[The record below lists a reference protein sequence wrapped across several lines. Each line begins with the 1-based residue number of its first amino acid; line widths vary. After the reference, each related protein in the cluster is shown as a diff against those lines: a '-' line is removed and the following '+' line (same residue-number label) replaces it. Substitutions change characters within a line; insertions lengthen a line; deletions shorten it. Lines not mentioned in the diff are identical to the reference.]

1 MKVDRGSNNI
11 INLGSIRYTYKSV
24 TILAVVTF
32 LSGIVSLLFFPF
44 TSKFPFIWPVSGLA
58 LAGLMGSKKKL
69 FVYTTVINFLVMAV
83 SRGLIGGNW
92 RWNVALSIL
101 EIFNVVAIALILR
114 SLKVNRYIFTHV
126 RKINIFLSVTAVV
139 TIFCGLFSIFIQPV
153 HIQSLVGLE
162 WALWIVS
169 VMPSLWIF
177 TPLILSYFRRFER
190 VEIDGTIIMKP
201 RGYSPQETLWA
212 IAGSIA
218 LSIILLSIEFS
229 TYTGLLIILLAV
241 PLMLYLATRLDS
253 LPFMIVLAIV
263 GEASIAH
270 VYLHLNQF
278 IFSDPEVLANLF
290 TAKLFFVI
298 FSGTLIIISVL
309 IRHLEHQKNFV
320 FRGRQEF
327 AANFLNSHLGMFHT
341 DLNGEILRVNKTF
354 KDMLSFETD
363 DDVYQAL
370 SADPMAI
377 FYNPDDLATYR
388 QLFTRP
394 NGWAEQP
401 IRMRSK
407 FGEMVPVEITGR
419 PWMEHS
425 EQSFVEVI
433 VTDQRQILVQSSR
446 LTRSEESLRLATE
459 ASGIGV
465 WEEHASEGGIYVNSV
480 FERWFP
486 VAENSS
492 QTNLRSLRP
501 NVDPAM
507 LPVYDQLMSTIDS
520 GYLDFVK
527 TELRMHAN
535 GLGWRTF
542 IISGNRIQNTDGSFS
557 SRWIGTIIDISEQKA
572 RMVEVAQTNQNL
584 RRQLD
589 ENNKM
594 RDLVIQ
600 NAVRDPNTNLFTKN
614 YLEDWFKARVNSRNR
629 SPNQVRL
636 IMLEIDK
643 GAGLLKEF
651 KHEATRQILIIL
663 ADILRQNFKGTDQ
676 IGKLKTYTFAILTEE
691 EDEELV
697 ALHLNQTIADMD
709 AAMLNH
715 FNRTLKLRSCEIFYP
730 QNATTWE
737 ELIERAEKSLSGTR
751 I

>member
-24 TILAVVTF
+24 TILAGVAF
-32 LSGIVSLLFFPF
+32 LSGIVSLLAFPF
-44 TSKFPFIWPVSGLA
+44 TTKFPFIWPVSGLA

-69 FVYTTVINFLVMAV
+69 FVYTTIINFLVMAV
-83 SRGLIGGNW
+83 SRGLIHGNW
-92 RWNVALSIL
+92 RWNVAISIL
-101 EIFNVVAIALILR
+101 EILNIVAIALILR
-114 SLKVNRYIFTHV
+114 SLKVNRYIFTQV
-126 RKINIFLSVTAVV
+126 RKINIFLYVTAVV
-139 TIFCGLFSIFIQPV
+139 TVFCGLFSIFIQPV
-153 HIQSLVGLE
+153 HIQSMVGLE
-162 WALWIVS
+162 WALWIIS

-177 TPLILSYFRRFER
+177 TPLILSYFRRYER
-190 VEIDGTIIMKP
+190 LEIDGTIIMKP
-201 RGYSPQETLWA
+201 RSYSPQETLLV
-212 IAGSIA
+212 IGGSIV
-218 LSIILLSIEFS
+218 LSIILLSIEFT

-241 PLMLYLATRLDS
+241 PMMLFLSTRLDS
-253 LPFMIVLAIV
+253 LPFMIVLTILGDAAMV
-263 GEASIAH
+263 H
-270 VYLHLNQF
+270 VYLNLNQF
-278 IFSDPEVLANLF
+278 VFIEPDVLANLF

-309 IRHLEHQKNFV
+309 FRHLEHQKNFV

-327 AANFLNSHLGMFHT
+327 AANFLDSHLGMFHT
-341 DLNGEILRVNKTF
+341 DLNGEILRVNNTF
-354 KDMLSFETD
+354 KNILGFETND
-363 DDVYQAL
+363 DIYKVL
-370 SADPMAI
+370 RTDPTAI
-377 FYNPDDLATYR
+377 FYNPDDVATYR
-388 QLFTRP
+388 QLFSRQ
-394 NGWAEQP
+394 NGWVDQP
-401 IRMRSK
+401 IRLRSK
-407 FGEMVPVEITGR
+407 FGEMIQVEIAGR

-425 EQSFVEVI
+425 ERSFVEVI
-433 VTDQRQILVQSSR
+433 VTDQRQILVRNSR
-446 LTRSEESLRLATE
+446 LTRSEESLRLAAE
-459 ASGIGV
+459 AGGIGV
-465 WEEHASEGGIYVNSV
+465 WEEHTSEGGMYVNSV

-486 VAENSS
+486 CPENSS
-492 QTNLRSLRP
+492 QTNLRSLRQK
-501 NVDPAM
+501 VDPAM
-507 LPVYDQLMSTIDS
+507 LPLYDQLMSTIDS
-520 GYLDFVK
+520 GYLDYVK

-542 IISGNRIQNTDGSFS
+542 NISGNRIQNADGSFS

-572 RMVEVAQTNQNL
+572 RMIEVAQTNQNM

-589 ENNKM
+589 ENNRM

-614 YLEDWFKARVNSRNR
+614 YLEGWFKARVNSPDRL
-629 SPNQVRL
+629 PNQVQL

-651 KHEATRQILIIL
+651 KHEETRQILIIL
-663 ADILRQNFKGTDQ
+663 ADILRQKFKSTDQ
-676 IGKLKTYTFAILTEE
+676 IGKLKTFTFAVLTEE

-715 FNRTLKLRSCEIFYP
+715 FHRTLKLRSCEVFYP

-737 ELIERAEKSLSGTR
+737 ELIESAEKSLAGTR